1 MIKKLTIQALNQ
13 ELFRAG
19 ESSWNQSSFI
29 NNHVQHEKQILPCR
43 ENALSVVVETLK
55 NFILS
60 EIFIPQITKIMI
72 FLPKIR
78 AFFLKKGRGDLHS
91 LVARVPLPKRNN
103 LTKLMFL
110 LITGL
115 SRLIS
120 KRSLISGTNL
130 LLTFAKTLNS
140 AKHQILLQ
148 FKI

>member
-19 ESSWNQSSFI
+19 EFSWNQSSFI
-29 NNHVQHEKQILPCR
+29 NNHEKQILPCR
-43 ENALSVVVETLK
+43 ENSLRESVVLETLK

-60 EIFIPQITKIMI
+60 EKLIPQITKIMI

-78 AFFLKKGRGDLHS
+78 PFFKKKGRGDFPL
-91 LVARVPLPKRNN
+91 LVTRVLLLKRNN

-120 KRSLISGTNL
+120 KRFLILGTNL

-140 AKHQILLQ
+140 PED
-148 FKI
+148 